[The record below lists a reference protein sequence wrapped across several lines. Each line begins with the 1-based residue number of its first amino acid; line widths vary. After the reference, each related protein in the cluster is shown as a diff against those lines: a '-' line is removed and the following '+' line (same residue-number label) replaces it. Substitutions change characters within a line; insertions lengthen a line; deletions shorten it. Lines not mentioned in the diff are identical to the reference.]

1 GAIWLSDDQGL
12 RQVAS
17 KLSSPA
23 SSLPQKAYQGN
34 AQFGDFTFAPDGS
47 LWAVTGKGVQRFDQV
62 DRWQTPVAV
71 AAAPGESFTP
81 EQGLTSDAV
90 WKVLID
96 REGVWVATN
105 SGLDRL
111 RRAALTT
118 VRLPQ
123 AKDREFS
130 IAAGDG
136 GSVWTGNS
144 GLPLTHVA
152 ADGAIT
158 SFPGTL

>member
-1 GAIWLSDDQGL
+1 DNEGTLWVKTRTGPLLFLPQGHSKFQVSRYGDGVSSSYAYLHEGPGGAIWLSDDQGL

-23 SSLPQKAYQGN
+23 VSLLQKAYHGSTP
-34 AQFGDFTFAPDGS
+34 FGDFTFAPDGS
-47 LWAVTGKGVQRFDQV
+47 LWAVTGKGVQRFEQV

-71 AAAPGESFTP
+71 AAAGESFTP

-111 RRAALTT
+111 R
-118 VRLPQ
+118 
-123 AKDREFS
+123 
-130 IAAGDG
+130 
-136 GSVWTGNS
+136 
-144 GLPLTHVA
+144 
-152 ADGAIT
+152 
-158 SFPGTL
+158 